1 MRIFLDLRDFF
12 IKPKLPVRFRQIILP
27 SVEINLCIVEL
38 WSVPTTDPVVST
50 KVPHNGVLVG
60 LALVPLGEQEHV
72 LAVLVCE
79 PGDRL
84 LCVQGLIVPGGKVR
98 AGTDWRV
105 ITELSIQ
112 TSTSRATGSTSVSPS
127 PWTASCPRPD
137 MTNT

>member
-1 MRIFLDLRDFF
+1 MAPVGFMKMIFLGVKIDF
-12 IKPKLPVRFRQIILP
+12 
-27 SVEINLCIVEL
+27 SEIEL

-72 LAVLVCE
+72 LAVLVGE
-79 PGDRL
+79 PRDRL
-84 LCVQGLIVPGGKVR
+84 LRVQRLIVPGGKVR

-127 PWTASCPRPD
+127 PWSASCPRPD
-137 MTNT
+137 MNKHLTDQSTSLRPLSLN